1 MTRFLTKE
9 ERITKLEQ
17 IRLALG
23 IKKRNK
29 VTGNFE

>member
-1 MTRFLTKE
+1 MTRFLNKE
-9 ERITKLEQ
+9 ERIAKLEE

-23 IKKRNK
+23 IKKRSK